1 MKKLFSTIII
11 TIFTFYYA
19 YAQDKYFT
27 RTGTLSFFSETP
39 MENIEAVNN
48 QVSSILDV
56 QTGDLAVSAQMIGF
70 EFEKALMQEH
80 FNENYIESEKYPKTT
95 FKGHILNYTGLPA
108 DDNEVAVEVDGELTI
123 HGVTKVIK
131 TAGQIIKS
139 GEAIEVKATFPV
151 AVNDFDIKI
160 PKTVINNIAETV
172 EVRVFLVLIPYNQ

>member
-70 EFEKALMQEH
+70 EL
-80 FNENYIESEKYPKTT
+80 
-95 FKGHILNYTGLPA
+95 
-108 DDNEVAVEVDGELTI
+108 
-123 HGVTKVIK
+123 
-131 TAGQIIKS
+131 
-139 GEAIEVKATFPV
+139 
-151 AVNDFDIKI
+151 
-160 PKTVINNIAETV
+160 
-172 EVRVFLVLIPYNQ
+172 